1 MIRNTVIALSA
12 IAAMGIAL
20 APAAQAK
27 NNIDIN
33 FGFGFGGHGHH
44 GHHGGIYIYGDD
56 DYCHYK
62 KFKVVKWNKWHTKK
76 IVFFKKKL
84 VCY

>member
-1 MIRNTVIALSA
+1 MIRNTIIALSA
-12 IAAMGIAL
+12 AAAMGIAL

-33 FGFGFGGHGHH
+33 FGFGGYGGY

-56 DYCHYK
+56 DWCRYK

-76 IVFFKKKL
+76 IVYFKKRL